1 MALVGIQRVAFD
13 QNDPMKRDGALRYS
27 HLGRFGGL
35 LRASGYLHNP
45 ILTCIHRQGE
55 HMPHLTFDT
64 RREALC
70 ALIGL
75 AFLTAPGAVQAQAAW
90 APSKPVRIIVPFP
103 AGGIVDLMARAVTES
118 LAAALGQPVIVEAKT
133 GANGSIGTDAV
144 AKSEP
149 DGHTILLA
157 TLTTATLPGFGGNL
171 PWNPTKDLAGVAM
184 LGQVPNLVVVPT
196 DLEPKTLKEFVD
208 YTKARPGKINFINGG
223 NGTSPT
229 LGALRLQKNTGMQMV
244 AVAYRGFP
252 PAIPDLISGQ
262 LQFGLVPFGVAAPH
276 VKSGK
281 LRALAIAA
289 PTRSKQFPD
298 VPTIAEAGFPESP
311 VISWYAWMVPAAT
324 PRPVID
330 RLNREFAKVL
340 ADPAVLTRIE
350 TIGGAP
356 LPAGTPA
363 EVNTLVARE
372 VEYWARFIKETGLTP
387 D

>member
-1 MALVGIQRVAFD
+1 
-13 QNDPMKRDGALRYS
+13 
-27 HLGRFGGL
+27 
-35 LRASGYLHNP
+35 
-45 ILTCIHRQGE
+45 
-55 HMPHLTFDT
+55 MPHLTVRARHATF
-64 RREALC
+64 C
-70 ALIGL
+70 ALL
-75 AFLTAPGAVQAQAAW
+75 ALTLLTAPEAALAQAAW
-90 APSKPVRIIVPFP
+90 ARSKPVRIIVPFP
-103 AGGIVDLMARAVTES
+103 AGGIVDLMARAVTEP
-118 LAAALGQPVIVEAKT
+118 LAAALGQPVIVETKT

-144 AKSEP
+144 AKSDP

-157 TLTTATLPGFGGNL
+157 TLTTATLPGFGGSL

-184 LGQVPNLVVVPT
+184 LGQVPNLAVVPAG
-196 DLEPKTLKEFVD
+196 LEPKTLKEFVE
-208 YTKARPGKINFINGG
+208 YTKARAGKINFINGG

-229 LGALRLQKNTGMQMV
+229 LGVLRLQKNTGMQMV
-244 AVAYRGFP
+244 GVGYKGFP

-262 LQFGLVPFGVAAPH
+262 VQFGFVPFGVAAPH

-298 VPTIAEAGFPESP
+298 LPTMAEAGFPESP

-324 PRPVID
+324 PRPVIE
-330 RLNREFAKVL
+330 RLNREFTKVL
-340 ADPAVLTRIE
+340 ADTAVQLRIE
-350 TIGGAP
+350 TVGGAT

-372 VEYWARFIKETGLTP
+372 VEFWGRFIKETGLTP

>member
-1 MALVGIQRVAFD
+1 
-13 QNDPMKRDGALRYS
+13 
-27 HLGRFGGL
+27 
-35 LRASGYLHNP
+35 
-45 ILTCIHRQGE
+45 
-55 HMPHLTFDT
+55 MPHLAVRT
-64 RREALC
+64 RRATFYALLALTLLNAPEA
-70 ALIGL
+70 A
-75 AFLTAPGAVQAQAAW
+75 QAQAAW
-90 APSKPVRIIVPFP
+90 TPSKPVRIIVPFP
-103 AGGIVDLMARAVTES
+103 AGGIVDLMARAVTEP
-118 LAAALGQPVIVEAKT
+118 LAAALGQPVIVETKT

-171 PWNPTKDLAGVAM
+171 PWSPTKDLAGVAM
-184 LGQVPNLVVVPT
+184 LGQVPNLAVVPSG
-196 DLEPKTLKEFVD
+196 LEPKTLKEFVE

-229 LGALRLQKNTGMQMV
+229 LGVLRLQKNTGTQMV
-244 AVAYRGFP
+244 GVGYKGFP

-262 LQFGLVPFGVAAPH
+262 VQFGFVPFGVAAPH

-298 VPTIAEAGFPESP
+298 LPTMAEAGFPESP

-324 PRPVID
+324 PRPVIE

-340 ADPAVLTRIE
+340 ADPAVQLRID
-350 TIGGAP
+350 TVGGAT

-363 EVNTLVARE
+363 EVNALVARE
-372 VEYWARFIKETGLTP
+372 VEFWARFIKETGLTP

>member
-1 MALVGIQRVAFD
+1 
-13 QNDPMKRDGALRYS
+13 
-27 HLGRFGGL
+27 
-35 LRASGYLHNP
+35 
-45 ILTCIHRQGE
+45 
-55 HMPHLTFDT
+55 MPHRTDCT
-64 RREALC
+64 RRTAIC
-70 ALIGL
+70 ALL
-75 AFLTAPGAVQAQAAW
+75 ALTLLNASAAAQAQAAW

-103 AGGIVDLMARAVTES
+103 AGGIVDLMARAVTEP
-118 LAAALGQPVIVEAKT
+118 LAIALGQPVIVETRT

-144 AKSEP
+144 AKAEP

-171 PWNPTKDLAGVAM
+171 PWSPTRDLAGVAM
-184 LGQVPNLVVVPT
+184 LGQVPNLAVVPAG
-196 DLEPKTLKEFVD
+196 LEPKTLKEFVD
-208 YTKARPGKINFINGG
+208 YARARPGKINFINGG

-229 LGALRLQKNTGMQMV
+229 LGVLRLQKNTGMQMV
-244 AVAYRGFP
+244 GVGYKGFP

-262 LQFGLVPFGVAAPH
+262 VQFGFVPFGVAAPH

-289 PTRSKQFPD
+289 PVRSKQFPD
-298 VPTIAEAGFPESP
+298 LPTMAEAGFAESP

-330 RLNREFAKVL
+330 RLNREFTKVL
-340 ADPAVLTRIE
+340 ADPAVQLRID
-350 TIGGAP
+350 TVGGAT

-363 EVNTLVARE
+363 EVNALVARE
-372 VEYWARFIKETGLTP
+372 VEFWSRFIKDTGLTP

>member
-1 MALVGIQRVAFD
+1 MPHHNLRTRRAAL
-13 QNDPMKRDGALRYS
+13 GALAA
-27 HLGRFGGL
+27 LAML
-35 LRASGYLHNP
+35 N
-45 ILTCIHRQGE
+45 
-55 HMPHLTFDT
+55 T
-64 RREALC
+64 RDA
-70 ALIGL
+70 A
-75 AFLTAPGAVQAQAAW
+75 QAQAAW
-90 APSKPVRIIVPFP
+90 SPGKPVRIIVPFP
-103 AGGIVDLMARAVTES
+103 AGGIVDLMARAVTEP
-118 LAAALGQPVIVEAKT
+118 LAAALGQAVIVETRT

-144 AKSEP
+144 AKAEP

-184 LGQVPNLVVVPT
+184 LGQVPNLAVLT
-196 DLEPKTLKEFVD
+196 AGLEPKTLKEFVE
-208 YTKARPGKINFINGG
+208 YAKARPGKINFINGG

-229 LGALRLQKNTGMQMV
+229 LGVLRLQKNTGMQMV
-244 AVAYRGFP
+244 GVGYKGFP

-262 LQFGLVPFGVAAPH
+262 VQFGFVPFGVAAPH

-324 PRPVID
+324 PRPVIE
-330 RLNREFAKVL
+330 RLNREFTKLL
-340 ADPAVLTRIE
+340 ADPAVQMRID
-350 TIGGAP
+350 TIGGATM
-356 LPAGTPA
+356 PAGTPA
-363 EVNTLVARE
+363 EVNALVARE
-372 VEYWARFIKETGLTP
+372 VEFWARFIKETGLTP

>member
-1 MALVGIQRVAFD
+1 
-13 QNDPMKRDGALRYS
+13 
-27 HLGRFGGL
+27 
-35 LRASGYLHNP
+35 
-45 ILTCIHRQGE
+45 
-55 HMPHLTFDT
+55 MPHCTDRT
-64 RREALC
+64 RRTAFC
-70 ALIGL
+70 ALL
-75 AFLTAPGAVQAQAAW
+75 ALTVLNAPAAAQAQAAW

-103 AGGIVDLMARAVTES
+103 AGGIVDLMARAVTEP
-118 LAAALGQPVIVEAKT
+118 LAAALSQPVIVETKT

-171 PWNPTKDLAGVAM
+171 PWSPTRDLAGVAM
-184 LGQVPNLVVVPT
+184 LGQVPNLAVVPAG
-196 DLEPKTLKEFVD
+196 LEPKTLKEFVD
-208 YTKARPGKINFINGG
+208 YARARPGKINFINGG

-229 LGALRLQKNTGMQMV
+229 LGVLRLQKNTGMQMV
-244 AVAYRGFP
+244 GVGYKGFP

-262 LQFGLVPFGVAAPH
+262 VQFGFVPFGVASPH

-289 PTRSKQFPD
+289 PVRSKQFPD
-298 VPTIAEAGFPESP
+298 LPIMAEAGFAESP

-324 PRPVID
+324 PRPVIE
-330 RLNREFAKVL
+330 RLNREFTKVL
-340 ADPAVLTRIE
+340 ADPAVQLRID
-350 TIGGAP
+350 TVGGAT

-363 EVNTLVARE
+363 EVNALVARE
-372 VEYWARFIKETGLTP
+372 VEFWSRFIKETGLTP